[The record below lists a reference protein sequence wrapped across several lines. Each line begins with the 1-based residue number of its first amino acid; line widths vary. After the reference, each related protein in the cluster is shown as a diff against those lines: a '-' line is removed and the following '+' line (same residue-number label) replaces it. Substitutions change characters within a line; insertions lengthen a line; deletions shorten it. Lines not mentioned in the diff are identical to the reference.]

1 MVLRTT
7 LCAHCRS
14 EAAAQTCPHCGS
26 AVCDRCFGDETT
38 CAAPRARVLRLGMGS
53 RLRRVDPQGRLALVS
68 GWHNLLRLYDLTS
81 GQRIDAPSRL
91 PMLSPL
97 VSSIARDGRV
107 VWPIV
112 FKTPPMATN
121 DKSPLF
127 QGLHV
132 GSVRDGSASEMWAPR
147 PISPREL
154 FLCPAGRTVW
164 FRTVS
169 ETVAVWDLEERDQH
183 EYDPLPGSVLQ
194 AAALDT
200 ATGLLATATY
210 GRAAVHRLHRGESER
225 LGTVR
230 ALRDADNV
238 WLGLAARCLVA
249 VSDYRG
255 LRGHVIRAFALDE
268 TGVPER
274 EPFYVYEESDAAA
287 GARRQVRPQRP
298 VVADLSQDGR
308 YLAMA
313 TEGHD
318 VALHD
323 LARKRVQYLGGH
335 TDVIAT
341 IAFTDGVQSLVS
353 GDYDNRVI
361 IRPRRDDHFV
371 DLAPGQPR

>member
-1 MVLRTT
+1 
-7 LCAHCRS
+7 
-14 EAAAQTCPHCGS
+14 
-26 AVCDRCFGDETT
+26 VCNRCFGDETT

-68 GWHNLLRLYDLTS
+68 GWHNLLRLYDLAT

-112 FKTPPMATN
+112 YKTTS
-121 DKSPLF
+121 DKLPVF

-132 GSVRDGSASEMWAPR
+132 GSVRDDSFGERWAQR

-154 FLCPAGRTVW
+154 MLCPEGRYVW
-164 FRTVS
+164 FRTAA
-169 ETVAVWDLEERDQH
+169 ETVALWDLEEREPD

-200 ATGLLATATY
+200 VTGLLATATY
-210 GRAAVHRLHRGESER
+210 GRAAVHRVHRGEAVR

-238 WLGLAARCLVA
+238 WLGLAGHCLVS

-255 LRGHVIRAFALDE
+255 LRGHVIRAFALDAA
-268 TGVPER
+268 GVPER
-274 EPFYVYEESDAAA
+274 EPFYVYEETDAAA
-287 GARRQVRPQRP
+287 GARRKVRPQRP
-298 VVADLSQDGR
+298 ITASLSQDGR

-323 LARKRVQYLGGH
+323 LTRRRVRYLGGH
-335 TDVIAT
+335 TDVITT
-341 IAFTDGVQSLVS
+341 IAFTDGAQSLVT
-353 GDYDNRVI
+353 GDHDNRVL
-361 IRPRRDDHFV
+361 IRPRRDELFV
-371 DLAPGQPR
+371 DLVPGQPH